1 MNTKK
6 KKLMKRNTKRN
17 TKKYNKQRR
26 YNGGAEAA
34 APEAATPEAVSGVP
48 NPLKGEGNKMKM
60 RLSAIKNPIKDTT
73 KGAIAG
79 IITMENPII
88 FAYQLIEKHIF
99 GWDVVPQERKM
110 SETQKA
116 IFGNKLKKK
125 NKRATFKEFIKGE
138 YKKPVE
144 SDKERQEREAKE
156 KKEAEEKATKELVA
170 KILAEKQ
177 KQ

>member
-6 KKLMKRNTKRN
+6 LKKLTKRNTKRN

-34 APEAATPEAVSGVP
+34 PAEEAPAGSGVP

-60 RLSAIKNPIKDTT
+60 RASAIKNPIKDAG

-116 IFGNKLKKK
+116 IFGDKLEKK
-125 NKRATFKEFIKGE
+125 NKRSTLKEFI
-138 YKKPVE
+138 
-144 SDKERQEREAKE
+144 
-156 KKEAEEKATKELVA
+156 
-170 KILAEKQ
+170 
-177 KQ
+177 